1 MKLLITLRK
10 ISDTSFNKKFEFTE
24 FPVKLGREVGN
35 EIVLEDQRKI
45 ISRSHAQILNTDG
58 LIEITDLGS
67 SNFTYLNGERIFP
80 NDGNALKT
88 GDVVRIGDYEL
99 DIVIEQIK
107 KETTSAPNW
116 DDQKTMIF
124 SNPFVEEVTQISD
137 SISKLAEKYF
147 YDESPLKGEM
157 LRVSVMQGLAGL
169 VANDVNQMLSEY
181 FATKFLNQTLP
192 NPNKSEFQA
201 SKVVTEDKPHTKHN
215 VQSTASQS
223 SSKPAVDY
231 SFSTYFSD
239 SVDILLDT
247 VTKLIQGYLQFRQ
260 EFFGV
265 TIYQTIP
272 TGSLKD
278 IKEYL
283 FNPDLSVEEQKKR
296 IDLIKEETQKLLSHQ
311 IGILEGYR
319 TSVTEGS
326 QSLLQ
331 TLDPE
336 IIERETLSKQ
346 TSAIDNLI
354 PNSKKVKTLEAIKSS
369 YKKYISDPY
378 HLEKKFFRPPFIK
391 GYQKRISAKNEINE
405 Y

>member
-1 MKLLITLRK
+1 MKLVITLRK
-10 ISDTSFNKKFEFTE
+10 TSDNSFNRKFEFTQ
-24 FPVKLGREVGN
+24 FPVKLGREADN
-35 EIVLEDQRKI
+35 DIVLEDQRKVVSRNHAKI
-45 ISRSHAQILNTDG
+45 IDADG
-58 LIEITDLGS
+58 LTQIVDLGS
-67 SNFTYLNGERIFP
+67 ANFTYLNGNKLFP
-80 NDGNALKT
+80 NDENALKT
-88 GDVVRIGDYEL
+88 GDLIKIGDYEL
-99 DIVIEQIK
+99 DVVLEQIMV
-107 KETTSAPNW
+107 ESAPQW

-124 SNPFVEEVTQISD
+124 SNPFVDEVQKISD
-137 SISKLAEKYF
+137 SILKLSEKYF

-157 LRVSVMQGLAGL
+157 LRMSIMQGLDGL
-169 VANDVNQMLSEY
+169 LSNDVNKVLSEY
-181 FATKFLNQTLP
+181 FASKFLDQNLSSPGKTEPSPKILSEEKPQIKSNTQTSHP
-192 NPNKSEFQA
+192 AQSA
-201 SKVVTEDKPHTKHN
+201 KP
-215 VQSTASQS
+215 QI
-223 SSKPAVDY
+223 DY
-231 SFSTYFSD
+231 SFSSYFSE

-283 FNPDLSVEEQKKR
+283 FNPDLSAEEQKKR
-296 IDLIKEETQKLLSHQ
+296 ISLIKEETQKLLTHQ

-319 TSVTEGS
+319 TSATEGS

-331 TLDPE
+331 SLDPE

-346 TSAIDNLI
+346 TSAMDNLI
-354 PNSKKVKTLEAIKSS
+354 PNAKKVKILEAIKTN

-378 HLEKKFFRPPFIK
+378 HLEKKYFRPPFIK
-391 GYQKRISAKNEINE
+391 GYQKRISAKNEVNE

>member
-1 MKLLITLRK
+1 MKLVITLRK
-10 ISDTSFNKKFEFTE
+10 TSDNSFNRKFEFTQ
-24 FPVKLGREVGN
+24 FPVKLGREADN
-35 EIVLEDQRKI
+35 DIVLEDQRKVVSRNHAKI
-45 ISRSHAQILNTDG
+45 IDTDG
-58 LIEITDLGS
+58 LTQIVDLGS
-67 SNFTYLNGERIFP
+67 ANFTYLNGNKLFP
-80 NDGNALKT
+80 NDENALKT
-88 GDVVRIGDYEL
+88 GDLIKIGDYEL
-99 DIVIEQIK
+99 DVVLEQIMV
-107 KETTSAPNW
+107 ESAPQW

-124 SNPFVEEVTQISD
+124 SNPFVDEVQKISD
-137 SISKLAEKYF
+137 SILKLSEKYF

-157 LRVSVMQGLAGL
+157 LRMSIMQGLDGL
-169 VANDVNQMLSEY
+169 LSNDVNKVLSEY
-181 FATKFLNQTLP
+181 FASKFLDQNLSSPGKTEPSPKILSEEKPQIKSNTQTSHP
-192 NPNKSEFQA
+192 
-201 SKVVTEDKPHTKHN
+201 
-215 VQSTASQS
+215 SQS
-223 SSKPAVDY
+223 AKPQIDY
-231 SFSTYFSD
+231 SFSSYFSE

-283 FNPDLSVEEQKKR
+283 FNPDLSAEEQKKR
-296 IDLIKEETQKLLSHQ
+296 ISLIKEETQKLLTHQ

-319 TSVTEGS
+319 TSATEGS

-331 TLDPE
+331 SLDPE

-346 TSAIDNLI
+346 TSAMDNLI
-354 PNSKKVKTLEAIKSS
+354 PNAKKVKILEAIKAN

-378 HLEKKFFRPPFIK
+378 HLEKKYFRPPFIK
-391 GYQKRISAKNEINE
+391 GYQKRISAKNEVNE

>member
-1 MKLLITLRK
+1 MKLVITLRK
-10 ISDTSFNKKFEFTE
+10 TSDNSFNRKFEFTQ
-24 FPVKLGREVGN
+24 FPVKLGREADN
-35 EIVLEDQRKI
+35 DIVLEDQRKVVSRNHAKI
-45 ISRSHAQILNTDG
+45 IDTDG
-58 LIEITDLGS
+58 LTQIVDLGS
-67 SNFTYLNGERIFP
+67 ANFTYLNGNKLFP
-80 NDGNALKT
+80 NDENALKT
-88 GDVVRIGDYEL
+88 GDLIKIGDYEL
-99 DIVIEQIK
+99 DVVLEQIMV
-107 KETTSAPNW
+107 ESAPQW

-124 SNPFVEEVTQISD
+124 SNPFVDEVQKISD
-137 SISKLAEKYF
+137 SILKLSEKYF

-157 LRVSVMQGLAGL
+157 LRMSIMQGLDGL
-169 VANDVNQMLSEY
+169 LSNDVNKVLSEY
-181 FATKFLNQTLP
+181 FASKFLDQNLSSPGKAEPSPKILSEEKPQIKSNTQTSHP
-192 NPNKSEFQA
+192 
-201 SKVVTEDKPHTKHN
+201 
-215 VQSTASQS
+215 SQS
-223 SSKPAVDY
+223 AKPQIDY
-231 SFSTYFSD
+231 SFSSYFSE

-283 FNPDLSVEEQKKR
+283 FNPDLSAEEQKKR
-296 IDLIKEETQKLLSHQ
+296 ISLIKEETQKLLTHQ

-319 TSVTEGS
+319 TSATEGS

-331 TLDPE
+331 SLDPE

-346 TSAIDNLI
+346 TSAMDNLI
-354 PNSKKVKTLEAIKSS
+354 PNAKKVKILEAIKTN

-378 HLEKKFFRPPFIK
+378 HLEKKYFRPPFIK
-391 GYQKRISAKNEINE
+391 GYQKRISAKNEVNE

>member
-1 MKLLITLRK
+1 MKLVITLRK
-10 ISDTSFNKKFEFTE
+10 TSDNSFNRKFEFTQ
-24 FPVKLGREVGN
+24 FPVKLGREADN
-35 EIVLEDQRKI
+35 DIVLEDQRKVVSRNHAKI
-45 ISRSHAQILNTDG
+45 IDADG
-58 LIEITDLGS
+58 LTQIVDLGS
-67 SNFTYLNGERIFP
+67 ANFTYLNGNKLFP
-80 NDGNALKT
+80 NDENALKT
-88 GDVVRIGDYEL
+88 GDLIKIGDYEL
-99 DIVIEQIK
+99 DVVLEQIMV
-107 KETTSAPNW
+107 ESAPQW

-124 SNPFVEEVTQISD
+124 SNPFVDEVQKISD
-137 SISKLAEKYF
+137 SILKLSEKYF

-157 LRVSVMQGLAGL
+157 LRMSIMQGLDGL
-169 VANDVNQMLSEY
+169 LSNDVNKVLSEY
-181 FATKFLNQTLP
+181 FASKFLDQNLSSPGKTEPSPKILSEEKPQIKSNTQTSHP
-192 NPNKSEFQA
+192 TQSA
-201 SKVVTEDKPHTKHN
+201 KP
-215 VQSTASQS
+215 QI
-223 SSKPAVDY
+223 DY
-231 SFSTYFSD
+231 SFSSYFSE

-283 FNPDLSVEEQKKR
+283 FNPDLSAEEQKKR
-296 IDLIKEETQKLLSHQ
+296 ISLIKEETQKLLTHQ

-319 TSVTEGS
+319 TSATEGS

-331 TLDPE
+331 SLDPE

-346 TSAIDNLI
+346 TSAMDNLI
-354 PNSKKVKTLEAIKSS
+354 PNAKKVKILEAIKTN

-378 HLEKKFFRPPFIK
+378 HLEKKYFRPPFIK
-391 GYQKRISAKNEINE
+391 GYQKRISARNEVNE

>member
-1 MKLLITLRK
+1 MKLQITLRK
-10 ISDTSFNKKFEFTE
+10 ISDNSFSKKFEFTD
-24 FPVKLGREVGN
+24 FPVKLGREVNN

-45 ISRSHAQILNTDG
+45 ISRSHAQILNADG
-58 LIEITDLGS
+58 LLQIKDLGS
-67 SNFTYLNGERIFP
+67 SNFTYLNGERLFP
-80 NDGNALKT
+80 NDENALKT

-107 KETTSAPNW
+107 KETSSAPNW

-124 SNPFVEEVTQISD
+124 SNPFVDEVQKISEAVL
-137 SISKLAEKYF
+137 KLSEKYF
-147 YDESPLKGEM
+147 FDESPLKSEM
-157 LRVSVMQGLAGL
+157 LRMSVMQGLDGL
-169 VANDVNQMLSEY
+169 LPGDVNQVLSEY
-181 FATKFLNQTLP
+181 FASKFLNMNLAASV
-192 NPNKSEFQA
+192 KSETP
-201 SKVVTEDKPHTKHN
+201 KPKLVEEEKPKIKTEVHTT
-215 VQSTASQS
+215 SAQS
-223 SSKPAVDY
+223 SSKSSVDY
-231 SFSTYFSD
+231 SFSSYFSE
-239 SVDILLDT
+239 SVDVLLDT

-283 FNPDLSVEEQKKR
+283 FNPDLSPEEQKKR
-296 IDLIKEETQKLLSHQ
+296 IDMIKEETQKLLTHQ

-326 QSLLQ
+326 QTLLQ

-336 IIERETLSKQ
+336 IIEKETLSKQ
-346 TSAIDNLI
+346 SSALDNLM
-354 PNSKKVKTLEAIKSS
+354 PNAKKAKTLDAIKTN

>member
-1 MKLLITLRK
+1 MKLVITLRK
-10 ISDTSFNKKFEFTE
+10 TSDNSFNRKFEFTQ
-24 FPVKLGREVGN
+24 FPIKLGREADN
-35 EIVLEDQRKI
+35 DIVLEDQRKVVSRNHAKI
-45 ISRSHAQILNTDG
+45 IDADG
-58 LIEITDLGS
+58 LTQIVDLGS
-67 SNFTYLNGERIFP
+67 ANFTYLNGNKLFP
-80 NDGNALKT
+80 NDENALKT
-88 GDVVRIGDYEL
+88 GDLIKIGDYEL
-99 DIVIEQIK
+99 DVVLEQIMV
-107 KETTSAPNW
+107 ESAPQW

-124 SNPFVEEVTQISD
+124 SNPFVDEVQKISD
-137 SISKLAEKYF
+137 SILKLSEKYF

-157 LRVSVMQGLAGL
+157 LRMSIMQGLDGL
-169 VANDVNQMLSEY
+169 LSNDVNKVLSEY
-181 FATKFLNQTLP
+181 FASKFLDQNLSSPGKTEPSPKILSEEKPQIKSNTQTSHP
-192 NPNKSEFQA
+192 
-201 SKVVTEDKPHTKHN
+201 
-215 VQSTASQS
+215 SQS
-223 SSKPAVDY
+223 AKPQIDY
-231 SFSTYFSD
+231 SFSSYFSE

-283 FNPDLSVEEQKKR
+283 FNPDLSAEEQKKR
-296 IDLIKEETQKLLSHQ
+296 ISLIKEETQKLLTHQ

-319 TSVTEGS
+319 TSATEGS

-331 TLDPE
+331 SLDPE

-346 TSAIDNLI
+346 TSAMDNLI
-354 PNSKKVKTLEAIKSS
+354 PNAKKVKILEAIKTN

-378 HLEKKFFRPPFIK
+378 HLEKKYFRPPFIK
-391 GYQKRISAKNEINE
+391 GYQKRISAKNEVNE

>member
-1 MKLLITLRK
+1 MKLVITLRK
-10 ISDTSFNKKFEFTE
+10 TSDNSFNRKFEFTQ
-24 FPVKLGREVGN
+24 FPVKLGREADN
-35 EIVLEDQRKI
+35 DIVLEDQQKVVSRNHAKI
-45 ISRSHAQILNTDG
+45 IDTDG
-58 LIEITDLGS
+58 LTQIVDLGS
-67 SNFTYLNGERIFP
+67 ANFTYLNGNKLFP
-80 NDGNALKT
+80 NDENALKT
-88 GDVVRIGDYEL
+88 GDLIKIGDYEL
-99 DIVIEQIK
+99 DVVLEQIMV
-107 KETTSAPNW
+107 ENAPQW

-124 SNPFVEEVTQISD
+124 SNPFVDEVQKISD
-137 SISKLAEKYF
+137 SILKLSEKYF

-157 LRVSVMQGLAGL
+157 LRMSIMQGLDGL
-169 VANDVNQMLSEY
+169 LSNDVNKVLSEY
-181 FATKFLNQTLP
+181 FASKFLDQNLSSPGKAEPSPKILSEEKPQIKSNTQTSHP
-192 NPNKSEFQA
+192 
-201 SKVVTEDKPHTKHN
+201 
-215 VQSTASQS
+215 SQS
-223 SSKPAVDY
+223 AKPQIDY
-231 SFSTYFSD
+231 SFSSYFSE

-283 FNPDLSVEEQKKR
+283 FNPDLSAEEQKKR
-296 IDLIKEETQKLLSHQ
+296 ISLIKEETQKLLTHQ

-319 TSVTEGS
+319 TSATEGS

-331 TLDPE
+331 SLDPE

-346 TSAIDNLI
+346 TSAMDNLI
-354 PNSKKVKTLEAIKSS
+354 PNAKKVKILEAIKTN

-378 HLEKKFFRPPFIK
+378 HLEKKYFRPPFIK
-391 GYQKRISAKNEINE
+391 GYQKRISAKNEVNE

>member
-1 MKLLITLRK
+1 MKLVITLRK
-10 ISDTSFNKKFEFTE
+10 TSDNSFNRKFEFTQ
-24 FPVKLGREVGN
+24 FPVKLGREADN
-35 EIVLEDQRKI
+35 DIVLEDQRKVVSRNHAKI
-45 ISRSHAQILNTDG
+45 IDADG
-58 LIEITDLGS
+58 LTQIVDLGS
-67 SNFTYLNGERIFP
+67 ANFTYLNGNKLFP
-80 NDGNALKT
+80 NDENALKT
-88 GDVVRIGDYEL
+88 GDLIKIGDYEL
-99 DIVIEQIK
+99 DVVLEQIMV
-107 KETTSAPNW
+107 ESAPQW

-124 SNPFVEEVTQISD
+124 SNPFVDEVQKISD
-137 SISKLAEKYF
+137 SILKLSEKYF

-157 LRVSVMQGLAGL
+157 LRMSIMQGLDGL
-169 VANDVNQMLSEY
+169 LSNDVNKVLSEY
-181 FATKFLNQTLP
+181 FASKFLDQNLSSPGKTEPSPKILSEEKPQIKSNTQTSHP
-192 NPNKSEFQA
+192 AQSA
-201 SKVVTEDKPHTKHN
+201 KP
-215 VQSTASQS
+215 QI
-223 SSKPAVDY
+223 DY
-231 SFSTYFSD
+231 SFSSYFSE

-283 FNPDLSVEEQKKR
+283 FNPDLSAEEQKKR
-296 IDLIKEETQKLLSHQ
+296 ISLIKEETQKLLTHQ

-319 TSVTEGS
+319 TSATEGS

-331 TLDPE
+331 SLDPE

-346 TSAIDNLI
+346 TSAMDNLI
-354 PNSKKVKTLEAIKSS
+354 PNAKKVKILEAIKAN

-378 HLEKKFFRPPFIK
+378 HLEKKYFRPPFIK
-391 GYQKRISAKNEINE
+391 GYQKRISAKNEVNE

>member
-1 MKLLITLRK
+1 MKLVITLRK
-10 ISDTSFNKKFEFTE
+10 TSDNSFNRKFEFTQ
-24 FPVKLGREVGN
+24 FPVKLGREADN
-35 EIVLEDQRKI
+35 DIVLEDQRKVVSRNHAKI
-45 ISRSHAQILNTDG
+45 IDTDG
-58 LIEITDLGS
+58 LTQIVDLGS
-67 SNFTYLNGERIFP
+67 ANFTYLNGNKLFP
-80 NDGNALKT
+80 NDENALKT
-88 GDVVRIGDYEL
+88 GDLIKIGDYEL
-99 DIVIEQIK
+99 DVVLEQIMV
-107 KETTSAPNW
+107 ENAPQW

-124 SNPFVEEVTQISD
+124 SNPFVDEVQKISD
-137 SISKLAEKYF
+137 SILKLSEKYF

-157 LRVSVMQGLAGL
+157 LRMSIMQGLDGL
-169 VANDVNQMLSEY
+169 LSNDVNKVLSEY
-181 FATKFLNQTLP
+181 FASKFLDQNLSSPGKTEPSPKILSEEKPQIKSNTQTSHP
-192 NPNKSEFQA
+192 
-201 SKVVTEDKPHTKHN
+201 
-215 VQSTASQS
+215 SQS
-223 SSKPAVDY
+223 AKPQIDY
-231 SFSTYFSD
+231 SFSSYFSE

-283 FNPDLSVEEQKKR
+283 FNPDLSAEEQKKR
-296 IDLIKEETQKLLSHQ
+296 ISLIKEETQKLLTHQ

-319 TSVTEGS
+319 TSATEGS

-331 TLDPE
+331 SLDPE

-346 TSAIDNLI
+346 TSAMDNLI
-354 PNSKKVKTLEAIKSS
+354 PNAKKVKILEAIKTN

-378 HLEKKFFRPPFIK
+378 HLEKKYFRPPFIK
-391 GYQKRISAKNEINE
+391 GYQKRISAKNEVNE

>member
-1 MKLLITLRK
+1 MKLVITLRK
-10 ISDTSFNKKFEFTE
+10 TSDNSFNRKFEFTQ
-24 FPVKLGREVGN
+24 FPVKLGREADN
-35 EIVLEDQRKI
+35 DIVLEDQRKVVSRNHAKI
-45 ISRSHAQILNTDG
+45 IDTDG
-58 LIEITDLGS
+58 LTQIVDLGS
-67 SNFTYLNGERIFP
+67 ANFTYLNGNKLFP
-80 NDGNALKT
+80 NDENALKT
-88 GDVVRIGDYEL
+88 GDLIKIGDYEL
-99 DIVIEQIK
+99 DVVLEQIMV
-107 KETTSAPNW
+107 ENAPQW

-124 SNPFVEEVTQISD
+124 SNPFVDEVQKISD
-137 SISKLAEKYF
+137 SILKLSEKYF

-157 LRVSVMQGLAGL
+157 LRMSIMQGLDGL
-169 VANDVNQMLSEY
+169 LSNDVNKVLSEY
-181 FATKFLNQTLP
+181 FASKFLDQNLSSPGKTEPSPKILSEEKPQIKSNTQTSHP
-192 NPNKSEFQA
+192 AQSA
-201 SKVVTEDKPHTKHN
+201 KP
-215 VQSTASQS
+215 QI
-223 SSKPAVDY
+223 DY
-231 SFSTYFSD
+231 SFSSYFSE

-283 FNPDLSVEEQKKR
+283 FNPDLSAEEQKKR
-296 IDLIKEETQKLLSHQ
+296 ISLIKEETQKLLTHQ

-319 TSVTEGS
+319 TSATEGS

-331 TLDPE
+331 SLDPE

-346 TSAIDNLI
+346 TSAMDNLI
-354 PNSKKVKTLEAIKSS
+354 PNAKKVKILEAIKAN

-378 HLEKKFFRPPFIK
+378 HLEKKYFRPPFIK
-391 GYQKRISAKNEINE
+391 GYQKRISAKNEVNE

>member
-10 ISDTSFNKKFEFTE
+10 TSDNSFNRKFEFTQ
-24 FPVKLGREVGN
+24 FPVKLGREADN
-35 EIVLEDQRKI
+35 DIVLEDQRKVVSRNHAKI
-45 ISRSHAQILNTDG
+45 IDTDG
-58 LIEITDLGS
+58 LTQIVDLGS
-67 SNFTYLNGERIFP
+67 ANFTYLNGNKLFP

-88 GDVVRIGDYEL
+88 GDLIKIGDYEL
-99 DIVIEQIK
+99 DVVLEQIMV
-107 KETTSAPNW
+107 ENAPQW

-124 SNPFVEEVTQISD
+124 SNPFVDEVQKISD
-137 SISKLAEKYF
+137 SILKLSEKYF

-157 LRVSVMQGLAGL
+157 LRMSIMQGLDGL
-169 VANDVNQMLSEY
+169 LSNDVNKVLSEY
-181 FATKFLNQTLP
+181 FASKFLDQNFSSPGKTELPPKILSEEKPQIKSNTQTSHP
-192 NPNKSEFQA
+192 TQSA
-201 SKVVTEDKPHTKHN
+201 KP
-215 VQSTASQS
+215 QI
-223 SSKPAVDY
+223 DY
-231 SFSTYFSD
+231 SFSSYFSE
-239 SVDILLDT
+239 SVDVLLDT

-283 FNPDLSVEEQKKR
+283 FNPDLSAEEQKKR
-296 IDLIKEETQKLLSHQ
+296 ISLIKEETQKLLTHQ

-319 TSVTEGS
+319 TSATEGS

-331 TLDPE
+331 SLDPE

-346 TSAIDNLI
+346 TSAMDNLI
-354 PNSKKVKTLEAIKSS
+354 PNAKKVKILEAIKTN

-378 HLEKKFFRPPFIK
+378 HLEKKYFRPPFIK
-391 GYQKRISAKNEINE
+391 GYQKRISAKNEVNE

>member
-1 MKLLITLRK
+1 MKLVITLRK
-10 ISDTSFNKKFEFTE
+10 TSDNSFNRKFEFTQ
-24 FPVKLGREVGN
+24 FPVKLGREADN
-35 EIVLEDQRKI
+35 DIVLEDQRKVVSRNHAKI
-45 ISRSHAQILNTDG
+45 IDTDG
-58 LIEITDLGS
+58 LTQIVDLGS
-67 SNFTYLNGERIFP
+67 ANFTYLNGNKLFP
-80 NDGNALKT
+80 NDENALKT
-88 GDVVRIGDYEL
+88 GDLIKIGDYEL
-99 DIVIEQIK
+99 DVVLEQIMV
-107 KETTSAPNW
+107 ESAPQW

-124 SNPFVEEVTQISD
+124 SNPFVDEVQKISD
-137 SISKLAEKYF
+137 SILKLSEKYF

-157 LRVSVMQGLAGL
+157 LRMSIMQGLDGL
-169 VANDVNQMLSEY
+169 LSNDVNKVLSEY
-181 FATKFLNQTLP
+181 FASKFLDQNLSSPGKTEPSPKILSEEKPQIKSNTQTSHP
-192 NPNKSEFQA
+192 
-201 SKVVTEDKPHTKHN
+201 
-215 VQSTASQS
+215 SQS
-223 SSKPAVDY
+223 AKPQIDY
-231 SFSTYFSD
+231 SFSSYFSE

-283 FNPDLSVEEQKKR
+283 FNPDLSAEEQKKR
-296 IDLIKEETQKLLSHQ
+296 ISLIKEETQKLLTHQ

-319 TSVTEGS
+319 TSATEGS

-331 TLDPE
+331 SLDPE

-346 TSAIDNLI
+346 TSAMDNLI
-354 PNSKKVKTLEAIKSS
+354 PNAKKVKILEAIKTN

-378 HLEKKFFRPPFIK
+378 HLEKKYFRPPFIK
-391 GYQKRISAKNEINE
+391 GYQKRISAKNEVNE

>member
-1 MKLLITLRK
+1 MKLVITLRK
-10 ISDTSFNKKFEFTE
+10 TSDNSFNRKFEFTQ
-24 FPVKLGREVGN
+24 FPIKLGREADN
-35 EIVLEDQRKI
+35 DIVLEDQRKVVSRNHAKI
-45 ISRSHAQILNTDG
+45 IDTDG
-58 LIEITDLGS
+58 LTQIVDLGS
-67 SNFTYLNGERIFP
+67 ANFTYLNGNKLFP
-80 NDGNALKT
+80 NDENALKT
-88 GDVVRIGDYEL
+88 GDLIKIGDYEL
-99 DIVIEQIK
+99 DVVLEQIMV
-107 KETTSAPNW
+107 ENAPQW

-124 SNPFVEEVTQISD
+124 SNPFVDEVQKISD
-137 SISKLAEKYF
+137 SILKLSEKYF

-157 LRVSVMQGLAGL
+157 LRMSIMQGLDGL
-169 VANDVNQMLSEY
+169 LSNDVNKVLSEY
-181 FATKFLNQTLP
+181 FASKFLDQNLSSPGKTEPSPKILSEEKPQIKSNTQTSHP
-192 NPNKSEFQA
+192 TQSA
-201 SKVVTEDKPHTKHN
+201 KP
-215 VQSTASQS
+215 QI
-223 SSKPAVDY
+223 DY
-231 SFSTYFSD
+231 SFSSYFSE

-283 FNPDLSVEEQKKR
+283 FNPDLSAEEQKKR
-296 IDLIKEETQKLLSHQ
+296 ISLIKEETQKLLTHQ

-319 TSVTEGS
+319 TSATEGS

-331 TLDPE
+331 SLDPE

-346 TSAIDNLI
+346 TSAMDNLI
-354 PNSKKVKTLEAIKSS
+354 PNAKKVKILEAIKTN

-378 HLEKKFFRPPFIK
+378 HLEKKYFRPPFIK
-391 GYQKRISAKNEINE
+391 GYQKRISAKNEVNE

>member
-1 MKLLITLRK
+1 MKLVITLRK
-10 ISDTSFNKKFEFTE
+10 TSDNSFNRKFEFTQ
-24 FPVKLGREVGN
+24 FPVKLGREADN
-35 EIVLEDQRKI
+35 DIVLEDQRKVVSRNHAKI
-45 ISRSHAQILNTDG
+45 IDADG
-58 LIEITDLGS
+58 LTQIVDLGS
-67 SNFTYLNGERIFP
+67 ANFTYLNGNKLFP
-80 NDGNALKT
+80 NDENALKT
-88 GDVVRIGDYEL
+88 GDLIKIGDYEL
-99 DIVIEQIK
+99 DVVLEQIMV
-107 KETTSAPNW
+107 ESAPQW

-124 SNPFVEEVTQISD
+124 SNPFVDEVQKISD
-137 SISKLAEKYF
+137 SILKLSEKYF

-157 LRVSVMQGLAGL
+157 LRMSIMQGLDGL
-169 VANDVNQMLSEY
+169 LSNDVNKVLSEY
-181 FATKFLNQTLP
+181 FASKFLDQNLSSPGKTEPSPKILSEEKPQIKSNTQTSHP
-192 NPNKSEFQA
+192 TQSA
-201 SKVVTEDKPHTKHN
+201 KP
-215 VQSTASQS
+215 QI
-223 SSKPAVDY
+223 DY
-231 SFSTYFSD
+231 SFSSYFSE

-283 FNPDLSVEEQKKR
+283 FNPDLSAEEQKKR
-296 IDLIKEETQKLLSHQ
+296 ISLIKEETQKLLTHQ

-319 TSVTEGS
+319 TSATEGS

-331 TLDPE
+331 SLDPE

-346 TSAIDNLI
+346 TSAMDNLI
-354 PNSKKVKTLEAIKSS
+354 PNAKKVKILEAIKTN

-378 HLEKKFFRPPFIK
+378 HLEKKYFRPPFIK
-391 GYQKRISAKNEINE
+391 GYQKRISAKNEVNE

>member
-1 MKLLITLRK
+1 MKLVITLRK
-10 ISDTSFNKKFEFTE
+10 TSDNSFNRKFEFTQ
-24 FPVKLGREVGN
+24 FPVKLGREADN
-35 EIVLEDQRKI
+35 DIVLEDQRKVVSRNHAKI
-45 ISRSHAQILNTDG
+45 IDTDG
-58 LIEITDLGS
+58 LTQIVDLGS
-67 SNFTYLNGERIFP
+67 ANFTYLNGNKLFP
-80 NDGNALKT
+80 NDENALKT
-88 GDVVRIGDYEL
+88 GDLIKIGDYEL
-99 DIVIEQIK
+99 DVVLEQIMV
-107 KETTSAPNW
+107 ESAPQW

-124 SNPFVEEVTQISD
+124 SNPFVDEVQKISD
-137 SISKLAEKYF
+137 SILKLSEKYF

-157 LRVSVMQGLAGL
+157 LRMSIMQGLDGL
-169 VANDVNQMLSEY
+169 LSNDVNKVLSEY
-181 FATKFLNQTLP
+181 FASKFLDQNLSSPGKTEPSPKILSEEKPQIKSNTQTSHP
-192 NPNKSEFQA
+192 
-201 SKVVTEDKPHTKHN
+201 
-215 VQSTASQS
+215 SQS
-223 SSKPAVDY
+223 AKPQIDY
-231 SFSTYFSD
+231 SFSSYFSE

-283 FNPDLSVEEQKKR
+283 FNPDLSAEEQKKR
-296 IDLIKEETQKLLSHQ
+296 ISLIKEETQKLLTHQ

-319 TSVTEGS
+319 TSATEGS

-331 TLDPE
+331 SLDPE

-346 TSAIDNLI
+346 TSAMDNLI
-354 PNSKKVKTLEAIKSS
+354 PNAKKVKILEAIKTN

-378 HLEKKFFRPPFIK
+378 HLEKKYFRPPFIK
-391 GYQKRISAKNEINE
+391 GYQKRISARNEVNE

>member
-1 MKLLITLRK
+1 MKLVITLRK
-10 ISDTSFNKKFEFTE
+10 TSDNSFNRKFEFTQ
-24 FPVKLGREVGN
+24 FPVKLGREADN
-35 EIVLEDQRKI
+35 DIVLEDQRKVVSRNHAKI
-45 ISRSHAQILNTDG
+45 IDTDG
-58 LIEITDLGS
+58 LTQIVDLGS
-67 SNFTYLNGERIFP
+67 ANFTYLNGNKLFP
-80 NDGNALKT
+80 NDENALKT
-88 GDVVRIGDYEL
+88 GDLIKIGDYEL
-99 DIVIEQIK
+99 DVVLEQIMV
-107 KETTSAPNW
+107 ESAPQW

-124 SNPFVEEVTQISD
+124 SNPFVDEVQKISD
-137 SISKLAEKYF
+137 SILKLSEKYF

-157 LRVSVMQGLAGL
+157 LRMSIMQGLDGL
-169 VANDVNQMLSEY
+169 LSNDVNKVLSEY
-181 FATKFLNQTLP
+181 FASKFLDQNLSSPGKTEPSPKILSEEKPQIKSNTQTSHP
-192 NPNKSEFQA
+192 AQSA
-201 SKVVTEDKPHTKHN
+201 KP
-215 VQSTASQS
+215 QI
-223 SSKPAVDY
+223 DY
-231 SFSTYFSD
+231 SFSSYFSE

-283 FNPDLSVEEQKKR
+283 FNPDLSAEEQKKR
-296 IDLIKEETQKLLSHQ
+296 ISLIKEETQKLLTHQ

-319 TSVTEGS
+319 TSATEGS

-331 TLDPE
+331 SLDPE

-346 TSAIDNLI
+346 TSAMDNLI
-354 PNSKKVKTLEAIKSS
+354 PNAKKVKILEAIKTN

-378 HLEKKFFRPPFIK
+378 HLEKKYFRPPFIK
-391 GYQKRISAKNEINE
+391 GYQKRISAKNEVNE

>member
-1 MKLLITLRK
+1 MKLVITLRK
-10 ISDTSFNKKFEFTE
+10 TSDNSFNRKFEFTQ
-24 FPVKLGREVGN
+24 FPIKLGREADN
-35 EIVLEDQRKI
+35 DIVLEDQQKVVSRNHAKI
-45 ISRSHAQILNTDG
+45 IDTDG
-58 LIEITDLGS
+58 LTQIVDLGS
-67 SNFTYLNGERIFP
+67 ANFTYLNGNKLFP
-80 NDGNALKT
+80 NDENALKT
-88 GDVVRIGDYEL
+88 GDLIKIGDYEL
-99 DIVIEQIK
+99 DVVLEQIMV
-107 KETTSAPNW
+107 ENAPQW

-124 SNPFVEEVTQISD
+124 SNPFVDEVQKISD
-137 SISKLAEKYF
+137 SILKLSEKYF

-157 LRVSVMQGLAGL
+157 LRMSIMQGLDGL
-169 VANDVNQMLSEY
+169 LSNDVNKVLSEY
-181 FATKFLNQTLP
+181 FASKFLDQNLSSPGKTEPSPKILSEEKPQIKSNTQTSHP
-192 NPNKSEFQA
+192 TQSA
-201 SKVVTEDKPHTKHN
+201 KP
-215 VQSTASQS
+215 QI
-223 SSKPAVDY
+223 DY
-231 SFSTYFSD
+231 SFSSYFSE

-283 FNPDLSVEEQKKR
+283 FNPDLSAEEQKKR
-296 IDLIKEETQKLLSHQ
+296 ISLIKEETQKLLTHQ

-319 TSVTEGS
+319 TSATEGS

-331 TLDPE
+331 SLDPE

-346 TSAIDNLI
+346 TSAMDNLI
-354 PNSKKVKTLEAIKSS
+354 PNAKKVKILEAIKTN

-378 HLEKKFFRPPFIK
+378 HLEKKYFRPPFIK
-391 GYQKRISAKNEINE
+391 GYQKRISAKNEVNE

>member
-1 MKLLITLRK
+1 MKLVITLRK
-10 ISDTSFNKKFEFTE
+10 TSDNSFNRKFEFTQ
-24 FPVKLGREVGN
+24 FPVKLGREADN
-35 EIVLEDQRKI
+35 DIVLEDQRKVVSRNHAKI
-45 ISRSHAQILNTDG
+45 IDADG
-58 LIEITDLGS
+58 LTQIVDLGS
-67 SNFTYLNGERIFP
+67 ANFTYLNGNKLFP
-80 NDGNALKT
+80 NDENALKT
-88 GDVVRIGDYEL
+88 GDLIKIGDYEL
-99 DIVIEQIK
+99 DVVLEQIMV
-107 KETTSAPNW
+107 ESAPQW

-124 SNPFVEEVTQISD
+124 SNPFVDEVQKISD
-137 SISKLAEKYF
+137 SILKLSEKYF

-157 LRVSVMQGLAGL
+157 LRMSIMQGLDGL
-169 VANDVNQMLSEY
+169 LSNDVNKVLSEY
-181 FATKFLNQTLP
+181 FASKFLDQNLSSPGKTEPSPKILSEEKPQIKSNTQTSHP
-192 NPNKSEFQA
+192 
-201 SKVVTEDKPHTKHN
+201 
-215 VQSTASQS
+215 SQS
-223 SSKPAVDY
+223 AKPQIDY
-231 SFSTYFSD
+231 SFSSYFSE

-283 FNPDLSVEEQKKR
+283 FNPDLSAEEQKKR
-296 IDLIKEETQKLLSHQ
+296 ISLIKEETQKLLTHQ

-319 TSVTEGS
+319 TSATEGS

-331 TLDPE
+331 SLDPE

-346 TSAIDNLI
+346 TSAMDNLI
-354 PNSKKVKTLEAIKSS
+354 PNAKKVKILEAIKTN

-378 HLEKKFFRPPFIK
+378 HLEKKYFRPPFIK
-391 GYQKRISAKNEINE
+391 GYQKRISAKNEVNE

>member
-1 MKLLITLRK
+1 MKLVITLRK
-10 ISDTSFNKKFEFTE
+10 TSDNSFNRKFEFTQ
-24 FPVKLGREVGN
+24 FPVKLGREADN
-35 EIVLEDQRKI
+35 DIVLEDQRKVVSRNHAKI
-45 ISRSHAQILNTDG
+45 IDTDG
-58 LIEITDLGS
+58 LTQIVDLGS
-67 SNFTYLNGERIFP
+67 ANFTYLNGNKLFP
-80 NDGNALKT
+80 NDENALKT
-88 GDVVRIGDYEL
+88 GDLIKIGDYEL
-99 DIVIEQIK
+99 DVVLEQIMV
-107 KETTSAPNW
+107 ENAPQW

-124 SNPFVEEVTQISD
+124 SNPFVDEVQKISD
-137 SISKLAEKYF
+137 SILKLSEKYF

-157 LRVSVMQGLAGL
+157 LRMSIMQGLDGL
-169 VANDVNQMLSEY
+169 LSNDVNKVLSEY
-181 FATKFLNQTLP
+181 FASKFLDQNLSSPGKTEPSPKILSEEKPQIKSNTQTSHP
-192 NPNKSEFQA
+192 AQSA
-201 SKVVTEDKPHTKHN
+201 KP
-215 VQSTASQS
+215 QI
-223 SSKPAVDY
+223 DY
-231 SFSTYFSD
+231 SFSSYFSE

-283 FNPDLSVEEQKKR
+283 FNPDLSAEEQKKR
-296 IDLIKEETQKLLSHQ
+296 ISLIKEETQKLLTHQ

-319 TSVTEGS
+319 TSATEGS

-331 TLDPE
+331 SLDPE

-346 TSAIDNLI
+346 TSAMDNLI
-354 PNSKKVKTLEAIKSS
+354 PNAKKVKILEAIKTN

-378 HLEKKFFRPPFIK
+378 HLEKKYFRPPFIK
-391 GYQKRISAKNEINE
+391 GYQKRISAKNEVNE